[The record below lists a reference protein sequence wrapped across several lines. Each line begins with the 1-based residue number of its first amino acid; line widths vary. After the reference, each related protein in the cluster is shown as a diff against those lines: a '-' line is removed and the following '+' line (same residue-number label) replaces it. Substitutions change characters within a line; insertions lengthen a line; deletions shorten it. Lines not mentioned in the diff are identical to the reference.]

1 MAIKDAH
8 LHIDKSEVP
17 SVLEIY
23 FDEQQIVSNG
33 FEMVAA
39 VKKLSATFSAMI
51 MNTYFVCVLVT
62 TCAIYSS
69 SSIILL
75 SKFTTGLLLYS
86 TSMFLVACLYIGRL
100 VWLTSVG
107 QNLSNSM
114 KKCGYHLDRFKPNDK
129 KMDGRELELLRQD
142 ITYHSESPI
151 APFSFFSLS
160 NSTLLGAFGT
170 IITYLIVL
178 LQFKTSELTSVDLM
192 NPVDVQNAT
201 NIFQNDSNTLML

>member
-1 MAIKDAH
+1 M
-8 LHIDKSEVP
+8 
-17 SVLEIY
+17 LEIY
-23 FDEQQIVSNG
+23 SDEHQIVSNG
-33 FEMVAA
+33 FVMVAA
-39 VKKLSATFSAMI
+39 VKKLSVTFSGMI

-75 SKFTTGLLLYS
+75 REFTTGLLLYS
-86 TSMFLVACLYIGRL
+86 TSMFLMACLYMARL

-114 KKCGYHLDRFKPNDK
+114 KKCCYQLDRFKPNDK
-129 KMDGRELELLRQD
+129 KIDERELELLRQD
-142 ITYHSESPI
+142 IRYHSESPI

-170 IITYLIVL
+170 IVTYLIVL
-178 LQFKTSELTSVDLM
+178 LQFKMSEFSSS
-192 NPVDVQNAT
+192 NPMYVQNAT

>member
-1 MAIKDAH
+1 
-8 LHIDKSEVP
+8 
-17 SVLEIY
+17 
-23 FDEQQIVSNG
+23 
-33 FEMVAA
+33 MVAA
-39 VKKLSATFSAMI
+39 VKKLSVTFSGMI

-75 SKFTTGLLLYS
+75 REFTTGLLLYS
-86 TSMFLVACLYIGRL
+86 ASMFLVACLYIGRL

-129 KMDGRELELLRQD
+129 KMDERELDLLRQD
-142 ITYHSESPI
+142 IRYHSESPI
-151 APFSFFSLS
+151 APFSFFTLS

-170 IITYLIVL
+170 IVTYLIVL
-178 LQFKTSELTSVDLM
+178 LQFKISEYSSTASM
-192 NPVDVQNAT
+192 NPVCVQNAT
-201 NIFQNDSNTLML
+201 NIFQNDSNTMML

>member
-1 MAIKDAH
+1 M
-8 LHIDKSEVP
+8 
-17 SVLEIY
+17 LEIY
-23 FDEQQIVSNG
+23 SDEHQIVSNG
-33 FEMVAA
+33 FVMVAA
-39 VKKLSATFSAMI
+39 VKKLSVTFSGMI

-75 SKFTTGLLLYS
+75 REFTTGLLLYS
-86 TSMFLVACLYIGRL
+86 ASMFLVACLYIGRL

-129 KMDGRELELLRQD
+129 KMDERELDLLRQD
-142 ITYHSESPI
+142 IRYHSESPI
-151 APFSFFSLS
+151 APFSFFTLS

-170 IITYLIVL
+170 IVTYLIVL
-178 LQFKTSELTSVDLM
+178 LQFKISEYSSTASM
-192 NPVDVQNAT
+192 NPVCVQNAT
-201 NIFQNDSNTLML
+201 NIFQNDSNTMML

>member
-1 MAIKDAH
+1 M
-8 LHIDKSEVP
+8 
-17 SVLEIY
+17 LEIY
-23 FDEQQIVSNG
+23 SDEHQIVSNG
-33 FEMVAA
+33 FVMVAA
-39 VKKLSATFSAMI
+39 VKKLSVTFSGMI

-75 SKFTTGLLLYS
+75 REFTTGLLLYS
-86 TSMFLVACLYIGRL
+86 ASMFLVACLYIGRL

-129 KMDGRELELLRQD
+129 KMDERELDLLRQD
-142 ITYHSESPI
+142 IRYHSESPI
-151 APFSFFSLS
+151 APFSFFTLS

-170 IITYLIVL
+170 IVTYLIVL
-178 LQFKTSELTSVDLM
+178 LQFKISEYSSTASM
-192 NPVDVQNAT
+192 NPVCVQNAT
-201 NIFQNDSNTLML
+201 NIFQNDSNAMML

>member
-1 MAIKDAH
+1 M
-8 LHIDKSEVP
+8 
-17 SVLEIY
+17 LEIY
-23 FDEQQIVSNG
+23 SDKHQIVSNG
-33 FEMVAA
+33 FVMVAA
-39 VKKLSATFSAMI
+39 VKKLSVTFSGMI

-75 SKFTTGLLLYS
+75 REFTTGLLLYS
-86 TSMFLVACLYIGRL
+86 AAMFLAACLYIARL

-129 KMDGRELELLRQD
+129 KMDERELDLLRQD
-142 ITYHSESPI
+142 IRYHSESPI

-160 NSTLLGAFGT
+160 NGTLLGAFGT
-170 IITYLIVL
+170 IVTYLIVL
-178 LQFKTSELTSVDLM
+178 LQFKLSEFTSTVSM
-192 NPVDVQNAT
+192 NPVYEQNAT

>member
-1 MAIKDAH
+1 M
-8 LHIDKSEVP
+8 
-17 SVLEIY
+17 LEIY
-23 FDEQQIVSNG
+23 SDEHQIVSNG
-33 FEMVAA
+33 FVMVAA
-39 VKKLSATFSAMI
+39 VKRLSVTFSGMI

-75 SKFTTGLLLYS
+75 REFTTGLLLYS
-86 TSMFLVACLYIGRL
+86 ASMFLVACLYIGRL

-129 KMDGRELELLRQD
+129 KMDERELDLLRQD
-142 ITYHSESPI
+142 IRYHSESPI
-151 APFSFFSLS
+151 APFSFFTLS

-170 IITYLIVL
+170 IVTYLIVL
-178 LQFKTSELTSVDLM
+178 LQFKISEYSSTASM
-192 NPVDVQNAT
+192 NPVCVQNAT
-201 NIFQNDSNTLML
+201 NIFQNDSNTMML